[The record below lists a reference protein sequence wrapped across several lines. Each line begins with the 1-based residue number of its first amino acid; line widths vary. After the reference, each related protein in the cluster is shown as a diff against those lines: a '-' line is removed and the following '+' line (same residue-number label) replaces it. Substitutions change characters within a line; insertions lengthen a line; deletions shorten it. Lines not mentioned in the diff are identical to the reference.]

1 MELGVQYYGLTAN
14 VARGG
19 GCPAL
24 IELSLFPLSPIPNC
38 LSFPYIYLSLS
49 LPLSASDD
57 VSQSGFE
64 NSGKLLFML
73 LHCISIMKLQVVL
86 RNSEIICMI
95 RRIINIIDIPQIPL
109 GFLVNCSSNS
119 GSALR

>member
-1 MELGVQYYGLTAN
+1 MLLGV
-14 VARGG
+14 GG
-19 GCPAL
+19 GPAL

-64 NSGKLLFML
+64 NLGKLLF
-73 LHCISIMKLQVVL
+73 CICTVLSIMKLQVIVL
-86 RNSEIICMI
+86 VLLPVLAMTIHH
-95 RRIINIIDIPQIPL
+95 L
-109 GFLVNCSSNS
+109 
-119 GSALR
+119 